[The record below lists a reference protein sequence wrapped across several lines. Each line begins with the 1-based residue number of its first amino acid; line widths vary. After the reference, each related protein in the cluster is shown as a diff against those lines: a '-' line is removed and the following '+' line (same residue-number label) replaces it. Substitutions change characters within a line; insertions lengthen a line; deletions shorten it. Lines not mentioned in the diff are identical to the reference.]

1 MSASKKH
8 PVELIFEWIEEDK
21 IQDLVEIKE
30 WYLMLF
36 ERAVKNAYKAG
47 CSDTYG
53 IDEPSSDDPYDD
65 EAAQNYFNIEFI
77 KNK

>member
-8 PVELIFEWIEEDK
+8 PIELIFEGIEEGK
-21 IQDLVEIKE
+21 IGDLVETKE

-36 ERAVKNAYKAG
+36 ERAVTNAYKAG

-53 IDEPSSDDPYDD
+53 IDEPSPDDPYDN
-65 EAAQNYFNIEFI
+65 EAAQNYFNVEFI

>member
-47 CSDTYG
+47 CSDT
-53 IDEPSSDDPYDD
+53 
-65 EAAQNYFNIEFI
+65 
-77 KNK
+77 